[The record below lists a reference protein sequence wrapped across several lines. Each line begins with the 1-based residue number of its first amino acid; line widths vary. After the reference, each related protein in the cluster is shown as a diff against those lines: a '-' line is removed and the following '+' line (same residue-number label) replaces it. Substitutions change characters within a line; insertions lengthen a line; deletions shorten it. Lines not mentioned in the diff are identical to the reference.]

1 MDSMDTAKVGLAY
14 FITPHGFGHAAR
26 ASAVMSALEQA
37 EPGLRFE
44 IFTLTPEW
52 FFAQSLQRPFGY
64 HAVLTDIGLV
74 QTTALSEDAVATAER
89 LNGFLPFDPVV
100 VEQLARQVLALGCRI
115 VLCDISALGIA
126 VAAAAS
132 VSSVLIEN
140 FTWDWIYE
148 AYIQEDA
155 RMAGYAHLF
164 AGLFRAADHHIQ
176 TEPVCQPGSCDL
188 VTVPVSREPRLPPAE
203 VRRRLAVPADA
214 PMVLMSMGGVRWDY
228 TFVPRLAAYAPVQF
242 VIPGAVDV
250 AKRHENT
257 LLLPAN
263 SGWYHPDLVHASDAV
278 IGKLGYS
285 TLAETFHAGT
295 RFGYVPRPRFRE
307 SEVFE
312 RYVEERMPGLCLSG
326 ARFTSGEWL
335 SQLPE
340 LLALPR
346 RASAAANGAGAVA
359 DYVLG
364 LLATRGR

>member
-1 MDSMDTAKVGLAY
+1 MKAAEIRLAY

-26 ASAVMSALEQA
+26 ASAVMSALEQT

-52 FFAQSLQRPFGY
+52 FFAQTLQRPCGY

-89 LNGFLPFDPVV
+89 LDGFLPFDPVL
-100 VEQLARQVLALGCRI
+100 VEQLARQMLELGCRV

-126 VAAAAS
+126 VAAAAG
-132 VSSVLIEN
+132 VQSVLIEN

-148 AYIQEDA
+148 AYVQEDA
-155 RMAGYAHLF
+155 RMAVYARLF
-164 AGLFRAADHHIQ
+164 AGVFGAADHHIQ
-176 TEPVCQPGSCDL
+176 TEPVCQPGSFDL
-188 VTVPVSREPRLPPAE
+188 VTAPVSREPRLPPSE
-203 VRRRLAVPADA
+203 VRRRLAVPLDA
-214 PMVLMSMGGVRWDY
+214 PMVLVTMGGVRWDY
-228 TFVPRLAAYAPVQF
+228 TFVPRLAAYAPVHF

-250 AKRHENT
+250 AERHDNT
-257 LLLPAN
+257 LLMPAN

-307 SEVFE
+307 SDVFE
-312 RYVEERMPGLCLSG
+312 RYVAARMPGLRLSS
-326 ARFTSGEWL
+326 ARFASGDWL

-346 RASAAANGAGAVA
+346 RAAPAANGAAQVA
-359 DYVLG
+359 TYVSD
-364 LLATRGR
+364 LLRQGGG